1 MFISVVALSRR
12 VQPAVSNS
20 DRIHGR
26 RRNSNVMLFLYL
38 ARLFDK
44 RPRVDG
50 SHFSSA
56 IGPTVRASR
65 SPPGS
70 MCRGVSLTLTSDLRL
85 HPLSLSLSLHHFLQ
99 KRGTEDDG
107 EGNEMMPTHASLPTR
122 THHYRRPCRALY
134 RRRLAYA
141 IIAARDVCVSTP
153 VLSLTPDHRLSVLD
167 TLGNNTVFL
176 TPGDSTTH
184 LVKTAG

>member
-1 MFISVVALSRR
+1 MGAISLRRLGRLYGLPAALPEACVAACLS
-12 VQPAVSNS
+12 
-20 DRIHGR
+20 
-26 RRNSNVMLFLYL
+26 L
-38 ARLFDK
+38 
-44 RPRVDG
+44 
-50 SHFSSA
+50 
-56 IGPTVRASR
+56 
-65 SPPGS
+65 
-70 MCRGVSLTLTSDLRL
+70 SLQTSDFI
-85 HPLSLSLSLHHFLQ
+85 LSLSLSLHHFLQ